1 MTPLAARTHLILR
14 HDEVLGRG
22 QSRLHA
28 SVTQV
33 DLHDFSRLAC
43 TYGLGG
49 FHCVSAMES
58 QHRICQDIAEYW
70 QNGSGRSYNPDRHQA
85 LALLQLHRSQQECLA
100 AIEASQ
106 GAPALLVG
114 TSAQETAASCDL
126 EELLQNLPPERPL
139 ALQFGTS
146 WGLSP
151 EQLQACHAVLRPIQ
165 AHAPYNHLSVRCAA
179 AILVD
184 RLFAKNAEIPG
195 NA

>member
-1 MTPLAARTHLILR
+1 MTALAARTHLILR

-22 QSRLHA
+22 RSRLHA
-28 SVTQV
+28 SVTQI

-43 TYGLGG
+43 TYGLAG

-70 QNGSGRSYNPDRHQA
+70 RAGFGRSYNPDRHQA
-85 LALLQLHRSQQECLA
+85 LALLQLHRSQQECLTS
-100 AIEASQ
+100 IENHH
-106 GAPALLVG
+106 GAPAFLVG
-114 TSAQETAASCDL
+114 TSAQDSATSWDL
-126 EELLQNLPPERPL
+126 ADLLHLLPPARPL

-151 EQLQACHAVLRPIQ
+151 EQLQACQGVLRPIQ
-165 AHAPYNHLSVRCAA
+165 SQAPYNHLSVRCAA

-184 RLFAKNAEIPG
+184 RLFAKN
-195 NA
+195 